1 MITCDSFCNTNACGL
16 DRLLDRSVVQR
27 GRKMTQFFGDP
38 LWGSIKAEAVAMAR
52 REPILRPLLEQAV
65 LHRSSFGN
73 GLAMLLG
80 QKLSQQAVDSEK
92 FNKELCRV
100 IASNRSI
107 AVSAKQDLTAIR
119 AKDPATNSLLHPLL
133 NFKGFLAVQAHRIAH
148 ALWNNDRRALAY
160 HIQSRASEIFGVD
173 IHPAAKIGSGVFI
186 DHATGVVIGETAV
199 VGDDVT
205 ILHGVTLGGTG
216 KASGDRH
223 PKIKRGVFIGANA
236 QLLGNIVIGEESQI
250 GASSVVLKDV
260 EAYSTVAG
268 VPAQVVR
275 HSHRDTV
282 SSGVIAELVAT
293 SAEKQ
298 FVESLSKTSQTS

>member
-1 MITCDSFCNTNACGL
+1 M
-16 DRLLDRSVVQR
+16 
-27 GRKMTQFFGDP
+27 
-38 LWGSIKAEAVAMAR
+38 KAEARAEAR
-52 REPILRPLLEQAV
+52 REPLLRPLLEQAV

-73 GLAMLLG
+73 GLAMLLSY
-80 QKLSQQAVDSEK
+80 KLSAQVLDTEK
-92 FNKELCRV
+92 FSKELCRV

-107 AVSAKQDLTAIR
+107 AVSAKQDLTAVR
-119 AKDPATNSLLHPLL
+119 AKDPATTSLLHPLL

-223 PKIKRGVFIGANA
+223 PKVGRGVFIGANA
-236 QLLGNIVIGEESQI
+236 QLLGNILIGEKSQI

-260 EAYSTVAG
+260 ESYSTVAG

-275 HSHRDTV
+275 HSHRPPVTNGDA
-282 SSGVIAELVAT
+282 IKLVAA
-293 SAEKQ
+293 SAEMQ
-298 FVESLSKTSQTS
+298 FIETRIN